1 MKKLLLL
8 PLIFT
13 TSISA
18 QDYDNGKQLFR
29 NNCASCHNME
39 KKVVGPALKNVVK
52 NQGED
57 WTKSW
62 IKNNQALRDAG
73 DKHANEIFKEYNGMA
88 MPAYEHLGDNAIDD
102 IVVYLAQYSDKKAE
116 AKANQPAPVTKN
128 QPVVVQSKGLGA
140 LEIVL
145 LCVIGFILLVTIGI
159 LQYVLKS
166 MINAYRK
173 SKSTE
178 TYLLKK
184 IDLSFDELNR
194 EFDGFIEEEV
204 SKRVKIKMKT
214 FENDIKDT
222 IKKSFKK

>member
-116 AKANQPAPVTKN
+116 AKANQPAPVASN